1 MQGRSTVLF
10 PLIVLAILAFISFW
24 IESTVKSPLHRSKAS
39 LRHDPD
45 YYLEN
50 FVTTKTDIRGN
61 LRSMLAATVMQHYP
75 DNDSTYLTRPRFTQ
89 FTNNLPYTQIE
100 GQKGKISSNGEEVE
114 FTKNVVVFR
123 RALANKPEMRL
134 ATDYLKIY
142 AKQEIATTNSPVL
155 ITQGNK
161 TIIRGTG
168 MLYDKKQQTFTL
180 LKKVKVH
187 YEKPARLASSSKE
200 APAKNKQ
207 NNDDQKLIKQQKQSN
222 ETQMSPQT
230 KKRTKRRNNA

>member
-1 MQGRSTVLF
+1 MQGRSTILF

-50 FVTTKTDIRGN
+50 FVTTKTDIKGN
-61 LRSMLAATVMQHYP
+61 LRSMLAATAMQHYP

-89 FTNNLPYTQIE
+89 FANNLPYTQIE
-100 GQKGKISSNGEEVE
+100 GQKGQISSNGEEVE

-123 RALANKPEMRL
+123 RALAGKPEMRL
-134 ATDYLKIY
+134 ATDYLKIH

-155 ITQGNK
+155 ITQGTK
-161 TIIRGTG
+161 TVIRGTG
-168 MLYDKKQQTFTL
+168 MIYDKKQQSFTL

-187 YEKPARLASSSKE
+187 YEKPARLTSSEKEVSSK
-200 APAKNKQ
+200 NKLKS
-207 NNDDQKLIKQQKQSN
+207 DHQKLPKQQKLSN
-222 ETQMSPQT
+222 ETQPDTQA
-230 KKRTKRRNNA
+230 KKRSKRSNHA

>member
-1 MQGRSTVLF
+1 MQGRSTILF

-50 FVTTKTDIRGN
+50 FVTTKTDIKGN
-61 LRSMLAATVMQHYP
+61 LRSMLAATTMQHYP

-100 GQKGKISSNGEEVE
+100 GQKGQISSNGEEVE
-114 FTKNVVVFR
+114 FTKNVLVFR
-123 RALANKPEMRL
+123 RALAGKPEMRL

-155 ITQGNK
+155 ITQGTK
-161 TIIRGTG
+161 TVIRGTG
-168 MLYDKKQQTFTL
+168 MVYDKKQQTFTL

-187 YEKPARLASSSKE
+187 YEKSTGRASSEKAVVTPNKPKPENQKLSNTQKPLNE
-200 APAKNKQ
+200 APPK
-207 NNDDQKLIKQQKQSN
+207 
-222 ETQMSPQT
+222 PHT
-230 KKRTKRRNNA
+230 KKRIKRSSHA